1 MTAPAT
7 TAPARLPDG
16 FVHRGAQ
23 VTRLQAFVDAAFAFA
38 VTLLVISIDAIP
50 DSIDDLIRALR
61 GVPAFGI
68 SFAMVALFW
77 LAHARWSRRYGL
89 EDAVG
94 TFLSLS
100 LVFLVLV
107 FVYPL
112 KMMFSSFMAW
122 ISSGRLSPDALLV
135 PDDGTS
141 TFIHV
146 LTMFLIYGLV
156 FVTLSA
162 CLLGLYLRAWRRRD
176 QLALDVDE
184 RAMTLGE
191 IHGLV
196 WFVVVGV
203 LSVLLAWLLMHVLP
217 ADLSA
222 RHGWLVGLP
231 GMLYSLLGFTGLAD
245 ALGRK
250 RSRKAEPAR

>member
-1 MTAPAT
+1 MSQSSSTVS
-7 TAPARLPDG
+7 ARLPDG
-16 FVHRGAQ
+16 FVHRGTQ

-50 DSIDDLIRALR
+50 ESIDDLTRALR
-61 GVPAFGI
+61 GVPAFGV

-89 EDAVG
+89 EDTVS
-94 TFLSLS
+94 TLLSLS

-135 PDDGTS
+135 PEAGS
-141 TFIHV
+141 SAFVHV
-146 LTMFLIYGLV
+146 LIMFVIYGLV

-162 CLLGLYLRAWRRRD
+162 CLLGLYLRAWQRRQ
-176 QLALDVDE
+176 QLALDGNE

-191 IHGLV
+191 IYGLL

-203 LSVLLAWLLMHVLP
+203 LSVLLAWLLMNVLP
-217 ADLSA
+217 PDLSA

-231 GMLYSLLGFTGLAD
+231 GILYSLLGLTGVAD
-245 ALGRK
+245 ALGQR
-250 RSRKAEPAR
+250 RSRAAEPAR

>member
-1 MTAPAT
+1 MTGPAT

-16 FVHRGAQ
+16 FVHRGSQ

-50 DSIDDLIRALR
+50 DSIDDLTRALR
-61 GVPAFGI
+61 GVPAFGV

-77 LAHARWSRRYGL
+77 LAHVRWSHRYGL
-89 EDAVG
+89 EDTVS
-94 TFLSLS
+94 TLLSLS

-122 ISSGRLSPDALLV
+122 ISAGRLSPDALLV
-135 PDDGTS
+135 PDDGAS
-141 TFIHV
+141 AFIHV
-146 LTMFLIYGLV
+146 LVMFVIYGLV
-156 FVTLSA
+156 FVTLSM
-162 CLLGLYLRAWRRRD
+162 CLLGLYLHAWRRRQ
-176 QLALDVDE
+176 QLALDANE

-191 IHGLV
+191 IYGLI

-203 LSVLLAWLLMHVLP
+203 LSLLLSWLLMHVLP

-231 GMLYSLLGFTGLAD
+231 GILYSLLALTGLAD
-245 ALGRK
+245 SLGQRHG
-250 RSRKAEPAR
+250 RLTGSAR